1 MAIRIDRVD
10 AGSEAEALGLAGGDE
25 LLSVDGN
32 ELNDTLD
39 YDFYTDSKSF
49 HLKARVADGIRE
61 WDVRREERGPFGCD
75 FSTYLGDQKHS
86 CSNHCM
92 FCFIDQLPPGMRES
106 LYFKDDDE
114 RLSFLF
120 GNYITMT
127 NMQDHE
133 IDRIIKM
140 HISPINISVHTTN
153 PQLRVRMLAN
163 KRGGEV
169 LEVPAPSGGGRHRRQ
184 LPAGALPGHQR
195 RRRAAP
201 HPHRPAGADPDGAER
216 GGSPLRRDGLP
227 PEPLQADALRR

>member
-1 MAIRIDRVD
+1 MAIKIDRID
-10 AGSEAEALGLAGGDE
+10 AGSEAEALGLQPGDE
-25 LLSVDGN
+25 LLSVDEN

-39 YDFYTDSKSF
+39 YDFYTDSSSF
-49 HLKARVADGIRE
+49 HLKAKVADGIRE
-61 WDVRREERGPFGCD
+61 WDVRRAERGPFGCD

-163 KRGGEV
+163 KRGGRGAQ
-169 LEVPAPSGGGRHRRQ
+169 VPAPSGGGRHRRQ
-184 LPAGALPGHQR
+184 LSAGALPGHQR
-195 RRRAAP
+195 WRRASP
-201 HPHRPAGADPDGAER
+201 HPGRPAGADPYGAEHCR
-216 GGSPLRRDGLP
+216 CALWCDGLS
-227 PEPLQADALRR
+227 PESVQADPL

>member
-1 MAIRIDRVD
+1 
-10 AGSEAEALGLAGGDE
+10 
-25 LLSVDGN
+25 
-32 ELNDTLD
+32 
-39 YDFYTDSKSF
+39 
-49 HLKARVADGIRE
+49 
-61 WDVRREERGPFGCD
+61 
-75 FSTYLGDQKHS
+75 
-86 CSNHCM
+86 M

-169 LEVPAPSGGGRHRRQ
+169 LKYLPVWWRAASPSTVSWCS
-184 LPAGALPGHQR
+184 AGASMMAKSF
-195 RRRAAP
+195 AAP
-201 HPHRPAGADPDGAER
+201 WATCW
-216 GGSPLRRDGLP
+216 S
-227 PEPLQADALRR
+227 

>member
-114 RLSFLF
+114 RLSFVWQLYHHDQHA
-120 GNYITMT
+120 GPRNRPHH
-127 NMQDHE
+127 QDAY
-133 IDRIIKM
+133 
-140 HISPINISVHTTN
+140 
-153 PQLRVRMLAN
+153 LAHQHL
-163 KRGGEV
+163 GPHHQS
-169 LEVPAPSGGGRHRRQ
+169 PAPR
-184 LPAGALPGHQR
+184 
-195 RRRAAP
+195 
-201 HPHRPAGADPDGAER
+201 
-216 GGSPLRRDGLP
+216 
-227 PEPLQADALRR
+227 ADAGE

>member
-1 MAIRIDRVD
+1 MAIRIERVEE
-10 AGSEAEALGLAGGDE
+10 GSEAAVLGLAGGDE

-163 KRGGEV
+163 KRARRGARSTCPVWWRAASPSTASWCSAGASTTATSCA
-169 LEVPAPSGGGRHRRQ
+169 APS
-184 LPAGALPGHQR
+184 PTCW
-195 RRRAAP
+195 
-201 HPHRPAGADPDGAER
+201 
-216 GGSPLRRDGLP
+216 S
-227 PEPLQADALRR
+227 